1 MATVT
6 YSFQNFVSEFVVN
19 NTTANDQAAP
29 DVAVLANGD
38 LFFSFESDRAGD
50 PLFQDVMFR
59 RFDANGN
66 ALDVEDIVVSAGGGA
81 DDEDDSA
88 VAVLSNGNV
97 VVVNE
102 DNDGGTE
109 DDVEFHVFDPSGAGV
124 NTQNIVTQAEGQATD
139 NQTDPAVA
147 ALSGGGFVVVYTD
160 EFAGSGTN
168 TNAEF
173 VIYNND
179 GSVRAGATI
188 AGGNTASLAV
198 SQPAVVGLTGGNF
211 VVTWTEDVGGGDTN
225 VKFRVYNSAGGSV
238 STEFTA
244 NADPDDQ
251 DNPVLA
257 ALPNGGFALAY
268 VDQFGGSASDTEIE
282 VKCFDASGNQVGNTG
297 IIDFGSDLVS
307 SPDIAVISS
316 KYLLVSYTSDRNG
329 DNDVLGQVFD
339 FSGNKIGAEFNLEVT
354 SSDQTASSLAGL
366 GGGRFFA
373 AWQDDDTVG
382 DLSGYH
388 VSAQGTEFVR
398 TTTGDGTNETL
409 TGDDLR
415 DIIDGG
421 AGADTML
428 GGAGNDTYYVDNI
441 ADKVIEANG
450 AGTGTDT
457 VRTTVSF
464 SVVSQF
470 VENIELLGSGSFN
483 AIGNNLANTITGNA
497 GNNAI
502 DGRGGVDTM
511 IGGAGNDTY
520 YVDNVLDK
528 TIEANVVGTDTVYTS
543 VSKAFVD
550 QFVEVIRLSGA
561 DNINTTGNN
570 LDNTIIGN
578 GANNAMN
585 GRGGADTL
593 TGGFGNDT
601 FVFNTALGSGNIDTI
616 TDFNVA
622 NDTIQIDNAIFTT
635 LGLGVLAAGAFRT
648 NVTGAAQ
655 DADDRVI
662 YESDS
667 GRVWYDS
674 NGNAAGGNF
683 LFADLASG
691 LALTNSDIVI
701 V

>member
-6 YSFQNFVSEFVVN
+6 YSFENFVSEFVVN

-188 AGGNTASLAV
+188 AGGNTTGLAV

-297 IIDFGSDLVS
+297 IIDFGSDVVS

-339 FSGNKIGAEFNLEVT
+339 FSGNKIGEEFNLEVT

-398 TTTGDGTNETL
+398 TTIGDGTNETL

-415 DIIDGG
+415 DIMDGGGGNDTLNGG
-421 AGADTML
+421 AGSDTMSGGTGNDIYIVAAAGDSTIENAGQGTDTVRSYINWTL
-428 GGAGNDTYYVDNI
+428 SSNVERLELQGAGNLNGTGNSLNNTLVGNSGHNSLNGGDGNDYITAGGGNDTLNGGGNNDRLIGGAGSDILNGGAGNDVFQFNLVSDSPAGPALRDSIVGGFSHGFDLIDLATIDANTLI
-441 ADKVIEANG
+441 AGNQAFSFIGSAAFSGVAGQLRYSNYSGTVIIDADVNG
-450 AGTGTDT
+450 DSTADVQILAAGTNFMTGTD
-457 VRTTVSF
+457 F
-464 SVVSQF
+464 
-470 VENIELLGSGSFN
+470 IL
-483 AIGNNLANTITGNA
+483 
-497 GNNAI
+497 
-502 DGRGGVDTM
+502 
-511 IGGAGNDTY
+511 
-520 YVDNVLDK
+520 
-528 TIEANVVGTDTVYTS
+528 
-543 VSKAFVD
+543 
-550 QFVEVIRLSGA
+550 
-561 DNINTTGNN
+561 
-570 LDNTIIGN
+570 
-578 GANNAMN
+578 
-585 GRGGADTL
+585 
-593 TGGFGNDT
+593 
-601 FVFNTALGSGNIDTI
+601 
-616 TDFNVA
+616 
-622 NDTIQIDNAIFTT
+622 
-635 LGLGVLAAGAFRT
+635 
-648 NVTGAAQ
+648 
-655 DADDRVI
+655 
-662 YESDS
+662 
-667 GRVWYDS
+667 
-674 NGNAAGGNF
+674 
-683 LFADLASG
+683 
-691 LALTNSDIVI
+691 
-701 V
+701 